1 MECTT
6 FRGKK
11 NRFCADR
18 RRWAPC
24 PVWIERKSILALD
37 AGASANML
45 AGIMLRFLARCLA
58 LLGAIGFVPLAVC
71 MIFLYAV
78 AATLP
83 DPATHKRTLDRVGLY
98 QKAPAAMAECL
109 AAGLN
114 VNLAG
119 LAERKDAPEGL
130 PQFIRGLPV
139 EDWKPLLRAAFP
151 PELLRKQAEG
161 CIDQVCGYFN
171 GDEERPHMKLTL
183 AEFKQSL
190 KGPVLREAYVR
201 VLSDKPAGTA
211 STQTLPYSIRPAG
224 LNDEQ
229 LGELMSAALSDVAGG
244 LPDSVDVLGA
254 VIDADRSGN
263 TLAALGFLRDKLR
276 TYTLMAYLSP
286 AVAAAL
292 LILVLLLAAR
302 SVRAALFWAGIPCL
316 VAGAL
321 CALLALPSAS
331 LTHWTIS
338 TFVLPQLP
346 PQVPAIT
353 TDIMLSLATT
363 TFDEVLGAAFDA
375 GLILGLC
382 GLIATL
388 VACLLKAKTEPKAS

>member
-1 MECTT
+1 
-6 FRGKK
+6 
-11 NRFCADR
+11 
-18 RRWAPC
+18 
-24 PVWIERKSILALD
+24 
-37 AGASANML
+37 ML
-45 AGIMLRFLARCLA
+45 AGTMLRFLARCLA
-58 LLGAIGFVPLAVC
+58 LLGALGFVPLAVC

-98 QKAPAAMAECL
+98 HKAPAAMAECL

-130 PQFIRGLPV
+130 PQFIRGLPAK
-139 EDWKPLLRAAFP
+139 DWQPLLRAAFP

-171 GDEERPHMKLTL
+171 GDEDRPHMKLTL

-190 KGPVLREAYVR
+190 KGPVMREAYVR
-201 VLSDKPAGTA
+201 VLSDKPAGSAT
-211 STQTLPYSIRPAG
+211 TQVLPYSVRPTG
-224 LNDEQ
+224 LSDEQ
-229 LGELMSAALSDVAGG
+229 LGERMSAALSEVAGS

-276 TYTLMAYLSP
+276 SYTLMAYLSP
-286 AVAAAL
+286 VVAAAL
-292 LILVLLLAAR
+292 LVVVLLLAAR
-302 SVRAALFWAGIPCL
+302 SLRAALFWAGIPCL
-316 VAGAL
+316 IAGSL

-331 LTHWTIS
+331 LTHWAIS

-346 PQVPAIT
+346 PQVPAMT
-353 TDIMLSLATT
+353 TDLMLSLATT
-363 TFDEVLGAAFDA
+363 TFDEVLGTALNA
-375 GLILGLC
+375 GAVLGLC
-382 GLIATL
+382 GLIAVL
-388 VACLLKAKTEPKAS
+388 VACLVKSKPAQESAPQASTFA